1 MAGAAGANIQ
11 AVWPRP
17 RQPEGAVQDALA
29 TREALV
35 GAALELF
42 TERGYSEVG
51 TEEIVS
57 APRSPAVRSTTTSRT
72 SGTCSAP
79 CTSASR

>member
-1 MAGAAGANIQ
+1 MAKAMTVG
-11 AVWPRP
+11 R
-17 RQPEGAVQDALA
+17 RVQDALA

-51 TEEIVS
+51 TEEV
-57 APRSPAVRSTTTSRT
+57 VRRAKVTR
-72 SGTCSAP
+72 GAL
-79 CTSASR
+79 